1 MQKYRDSDIKPFQF
15 NDLKGESLSSKGSS
29 FKPFAFD
36 ELSGESVNSQS
47 ASEEEIRT
55 ERTHERNSNFKI
67 DSAVRE
73 MRGIS
78 RQEKSDF
85 EARVEAE
92 VQKRI
97 AAVQQEAYEAG
108 LEQGKSE
115 GKDQAY
121 QEYQAELSA
130 QLENFSG
137 VLSDVSSQGRALI
150 EAERHHIYEFIKR
163 FTKWIVLKEIDEKV
177 YLEKLLEKLI
187 LELNAK
193 KNLIIKV
200 GKNNFQAMPEIV
212 AAVESKL
219 GQLQN
224 TRIEIVPEIQHPGII
239 LESDNGLIDGS
250 LEGVFGNIDQIF
262 EQVLGHE

>member
-1 MQKYRDSDIKPFQF
+1 MQKYRDGDIKPFQF
-15 NDLKGESLSSKGSS
+15 NDLQGESVNSRGSG

-47 ASEEEIRT
+47 ASDEEIRT
-55 ERTHERNSNFKI
+55 ERTHERKNNFKI

-78 RQEKSDF
+78 RQEQSDF
-85 EARVEAE
+85 EARVDAE
-92 VQKRI
+92 VQRRLN
-97 AAVQQEAYEAG
+97 AVQEKAYAEG
-108 LEQGKSE
+108 VEQGKE
-115 GKDQAY
+115 DGKAQAY
-121 QEYQAELSA
+121 EEHQAKLGAE
-130 QLENFSG
+130 LENFSQ
-137 VLSDVSSQGRALI
+137 VLTELSSQSKSMI
-150 EAERHHIYEFIKR
+150 EEERHNIYEFIKR

-200 GKNNFQAMPEIV
+200 GKNNFQAMPEILT
-212 AAVESKL
+212 AVEARL

-250 LEGVFGNIDQIF
+250 LEGVFGNIDRIF

>member
-1 MQKYRDSDIKPFQF
+1 MQKYRDSEIKPFQF
-15 NDLKGESLSSKGSS
+15 NDLQGESVSSRGSG

-36 ELSGESVNSQS
+36 ELNGESVNSQT
-47 ASEEEIRT
+47 ASEEDIRT
-55 ERTHERNSNFKI
+55 ERTHERKSNFKI

-73 MRGIS
+73 LRGIS

-85 EARVEAE
+85 EAQVEAE
-92 VQKRI
+92 VQRRLS
-97 AAVQQEAYEAG
+97 AVQEQAYQEG
-108 LEQGKSE
+108 LEQGKNE
-115 GKDQAY
+115 GRDQAY
-121 QEYQAELSA
+121 QEYQSELNG

-137 VLSDVSSQGRALI
+137 VLTQISSQSTALL
-150 EAERHHIYEFIKR
+150 EQERHNIYEFIKR

-177 YLEKLLEKLI
+177 YLEKLLEKLV

-200 GKNNFQAMPEIV
+200 GKNNFQAMPEII
-212 AAVESKL
+212 AAVESRL
-219 GQLQN
+219 GNLQN
-224 TRIEIVPEIQHPGII
+224 TRVEIVPEIQHPGII

>member
-15 NDLKGESLSSKGSS
+15 NDLKGESINSQGSG

-36 ELSGESVNSQS
+36 ELSGESVNSHC
-47 ASEEEIRT
+47 ASDEEIRV
-55 ERTHERNSNFKI
+55 ERTHERKNNFKI

-78 RQEKSDF
+78 RQEQSDF
-85 EARVEAE
+85 EAQVAAE
-92 VQKRI
+92 VQKRLS
-97 AAVQQEAYEAG
+97 AVQEKAYQEG
-108 LEQGKSE
+108 LEQGKAE
-115 GKDQAY
+115 GKDLAY
-121 QEYQAELSA
+121 QEHQAELSA
-130 QLENFSG
+130 QLENFSAI
-137 VLSDVSSQGRALI
+137 LNDVSSQGRALI
-150 EAERHHIYEFIKR
+150 EQERHHIYEFIKR

-200 GKNNFQAMPEIV
+200 GKNNFQSMPEIV
-212 AAVESKL
+212 AAVESRL

-224 TRIEIVPEIQHPGII
+224 TRVEIVPEIQHPGII

>member
-1 MQKYRDSDIKPFQF
+1 MQKYRDSDIKTFQF
-15 NDLKGESLSSKGSS
+15 NDLQGESINSAGSS

-47 ASEEEIRT
+47 ASEDDIRT
-55 ERTHERNSNFKI
+55 ERTHERKSNFKI

-85 EARVEAE
+85 EARVEDE
-92 VQKRI
+92 VQRRLATLQEK
-97 AAVQQEAYEAG
+97 AFQQG
-108 LEQGKSE
+108 LEQGKID

-121 QEYQAELSA
+121 QEHQIELNKQLETFSVVLTELSQQKTA
-130 QLENFSG
+130 VLE
-137 VLSDVSSQGRALI
+137 Q
-150 EAERHHIYEFIKR
+150 ERHNIYEFIKR

-200 GKNNFQAMPEIV
+200 GQNNFKDMPDIIT
-212 AAVESKL
+212 AVEARL
-219 GQLQN
+219 GTLQN
-224 TRIEIVPEIQHPGII
+224 TRIEIVPEIIYPGII
-239 LESDNGLIDGS
+239 IEADNGLIDGS
-250 LEGVFGNIDQIF
+250 LEGVFGNIDHIF